1 MTKWVEAFP
10 LPDEQV
16 ETILPCVLDVICRHG
31 CPEEIL
37 TDQGANFE
45 GNLFKA
51 LCRDLGISKQRS
63 AAYFPQ
69 CNGLVE
75 HMNRVIN
82 NMLSAFDSFG
92 KGEWDILLPQ
102 ILFAYRVKNQ
112 ESIKTSPY
120 MALYHRESVIPARL
134 ILGENAFPPLSN
146 AFSETE
152 VLKIW
157 KTARMEILKSQMQQK
172 KQFDKRART
181 TRFEVGDYVMYKKH
195 VRNKLQ
201 PRYHPPSKIVQ
212 KGPTLN

>member
-1 MTKWVEAFP
+1 MTKVKQGRRQETLQPIDPKVRPFQKISMDINKMPYTTTRGNTCVLVVTDYLTKWVEAFP

-45 GNLFKA
+45 SNLFKA

-75 HMNRVIN
+75 RMNRVIN

-102 ILFAYRVKNQ
+102 ILFAYRVKNH
-112 ESIKTSPY
+112 IWRY
-120 MALYHRESVIPARL
+120 I
-134 ILGENAFPPLSN
+134 IENL
-146 AFSETE
+146 
-152 VLKIW
+152 
-157 KTARMEILKSQMQQK
+157 
-172 KQFDKRART
+172 
-181 TRFEVGDYVMYKKH
+181 
-195 VRNKLQ
+195 
-201 PRYHPPSKIVQ
+201 
-212 KGPTLN
+212 